1 MKNRRRKLKRWVK
14 VSILMM
20 MFLILIFIVYSL
32 CFSSKRKI
40 IGTWTTD
47 NITTYEFYKD
57 GTGKL
62 ITSLSEYKFNYNF
75 KKNILYIDFENDK
88 SEDSEYKYK
97 IEKNKLVLNNENGIF
112 YFKKIKI
119 WDNITNDGGMIY
131 A

>member
-1 MKNRRRKLKRWVK
+1 MKNKRRKLKRWVK

-119 WDNITNDGGMIY
+119 
-131 A
+131 